1 MSSYRTYL
9 WCVLLLLLVGDVSGQ
24 SEPRHV
30 AVVIGGLGGAPEYSE
45 KFEQYLF
52 DTRKGLIDNFGFA
65 EEDVHV
71 LGEAS
76 IVDQSFVDDLSN
88 SDNIRALFQ
97 ELSSSLGESDVVY
110 VFLYGHGSYD
120 GTNSMLNIPRRDL
133 SDADYADLVDG
144 LGVGQVVFI
153 NAASASGPFVD
164 AISGDGRIVVTATR
178 SGTEKNETT
187 FAEYVARGLLSGD
200 ADMDRNG
207 RVSILEVF
215 KYAAESTARSYE
227 TAGLLASEHSLLEDT
242 GDRRGFE
249 YDELETN
256 GEGNIAAV
264 VYLGQR
270 DTMADTS
277 SRPLAGDALNRR
289 NELERGIAELKSRKA
304 TMDVDDYYDAL
315 EVLFVELARL
325 GQP

>member
-1 MSSYRTYL
+1 MRRSIVYIFCCL
-9 WCVLLLLLVGDVSGQ
+9 AVLFARDVAAQEGR
-24 SEPRHV
+24 PV
-30 AVVIGGLGGAPEYSE
+30 AVLIGGLGGAPEYTE

-65 EEDVHV
+65 EADIHV

-76 IVDQSFVDDLSN
+76 IVDRDFVDDLSN
-88 SDNIRALFQ
+88 SENIRALFQ
-97 ELSSSLGESDVVY
+97 ELSSSLVESDVLY

-120 GTNSMLNIPRRDL
+120 GKNSMLNIPRRDL
-133 SDADYADLVDG
+133 SDEDYADLVDG

-164 AISGDGRIVVTATR
+164 AISGDGRIVITATR
-178 SGTEKNETT
+178 TGTEKNETT
-187 FAEYVARGLLSGD
+187 FAEHVANGLLTGD

-215 KYAAESTARSYE
+215 KYAAEGTARSYE
-227 TAGLLASEHSLLEDT
+227 AAGQLASEHSLLEDT

-249 YDELETN
+249 YDELEAN

-270 DTMADTS
+270 DNMAGTS
-277 SRPLAGDALNRR
+277 SRPLSGDALNRR
-289 NELERGIAELKSRKA
+289 NELERGIAELKSRKE
-304 TMDVDDYYDAL
+304 TMDVDDYYNAL